1 MQIAEL
7 GIKTLDFLIPYSAIP
22 ACGRQANSE
31 IGMGEVRRMTQWKCS
46 SCGYTFGAET
56 VPDQCP
62 SCKQTCTFSDVTC
75 YIPDCGGPGNIDPRL
90 VGKKGKPINE

>member
-31 IGMGEVRRMTQWKCS
+31 IGMGEVKQMTQWKCS
-46 SCGYTFGAET
+46 NCSYTFGAET
-56 VPDQCP
+56 VPDRCP